1 MKSIMSAQVAYRLM
15 KFVLA
20 AGTAAL
26 SGSVAY
32 QSING
37 PEWLRILGA
46 MAAII
51 VLVIGLDGGFDY
63 LEDLGRAKNGQDDH
77 KPPGERVQPSQYKIY
92 LILGG
97 VGVAGSIFLSLL
109 SAGLLS
115 RVVVDDKSGIVQSME
130 QTKEK
135 GDATYMKILA
145 SADEAVWRAEKA
157 LKTAEAKRDV
167 AGKNEIAKIGGDF
180 ARLMRISKNED
191 DWVKT
196 DASTQHY
203 HKRIA
208 KAIAAA
214 QKDVDAANTLLAS
227 ANAAYMQVLTTGKQS
242 ADAGTAEII
251 QGQKVVLDNWIKSLS
266 LVKNGF
272 MMTDILAGIGSLL
285 CFWLLYKA
293 KALPDE
299 PTLIEQGTR
308 LVRLVGDA
316 FVYAISIGVTAAEK
330 SIEGKINFVAHP
342 LPIAKTLPNTAPHQ
356 SIPYPAANPPA
367 TNGPTFVTLEEAN
380 ELLEK
385 LQQLR
390 DKAVTDGD
398 NDLAGKL
405 QRDIEQLQAKIDA
418 FVTGQQ
424 TGQKSRQAHK
434 NKANAKKSVTRTS
447 SKKGRDIVPI
457 KQRTTEQLL
466 AARRKA
472 LSRQKTGKLTAIG
485 KRNLSRFEAELSR
498 RGYNFENR
506 KA

>member
-32 QSING
+32 QAING
-37 PEWLRILGA
+37 PEWLRVLGSV
-46 MAAII
+46 AAIV
-51 VLVIGLDGGFDY
+51 VLVIGLDGGFDK
-63 LEDLGRAKNGQDDH
+63 LEDLGRAKNGQDAH
-77 KPPGERVQPSQYKIY
+77 KPANERVQPSQYHIFF
-92 LILGG
+92 ILGA

-115 RVVVDDKSGIVQSME
+115 RVVVDDKSGIVQEME
-130 QTKEK
+130 STKEK

-145 SADEAVWRAEKA
+145 SAERAVGSAEKVLSA
-157 LKTAEAKRDV
+157 AEAKRDAAGRNEV
-167 AGKNEIAKIGGDF
+167 AAIGGNF
-180 ARLMRISKNED
+180 AKLWNSGNE
-191 DWVKT
+191 WV
-196 DASTQHY
+196 
-203 HKRIA
+203 RIA
-208 KAIAAA
+208 PEMASQRRRVSKAIAAA
-214 QKDVDAANTLLAS
+214 QKDVDAANAALAS
-227 ANAAYMQVLTTGKQS
+227 ANAAYTQVLTTGKQS

-251 QGQKVVLDNWIKSLS
+251 QGQKVVLDNWVKSLS
-266 LVKNGF
+266 LVKNSF
-272 MMTDILAGIGSLL
+272 LMTDILAGIFAIAFG
-285 CFWLLYKA
+285 WLLYKTN
-293 KALPDE
+293 ALPDE

-316 FVYAISIGVTAAEK
+316 FVYAIAVGVTAAEK
-330 SIEGKINFVAHP
+330 SIEGKMNFVAHP
-342 LPIAKTLPNTAPHQ
+342 LPIGKTLPTVAPAQ
-356 SIPYPAANPPA
+356 SIPYPAANTA
-367 TNGPTFVTLEEAN
+367 TPNGLTFVTLEEAN

-398 NDLAGKL
+398 NDLAKKL
-405 QRDIEQLQAKIDA
+405 QRDIEELNAKIDA

-434 NKANAKKSVTRTS
+434 NKANAKKAVTRTS

>member
-77 KPPGERVQPSQYKIY
+77 KPPGERVQPSQYRIY
-92 LILGG
+92 MVLGC

-115 RVVVDDKSGIVQSME
+115 RVVVDDKSGIVQQME
-130 QTKEK
+130 QTKDK

-145 SADEAVWRAEKA
+145 AADEAVWRAEKA
-157 LKTAEAKRDV
+157 LKAAEARRDA
-167 AGKNEIAKIGGDF
+167 AGKNEVSAIGGEF
-180 ARLMRISKNED
+180 ARLWNSGNA
-191 DWVKT
+191 WVRNAPET
-196 DASTQHY
+196 AANRRRVS
-203 HKRIA
+203 

-214 QKDVDAANTLLAS
+214 QKAVEVANEALAS
-227 ANAAYMQVLTTGKQS
+227 ANAAYTQVLTTGKQS
-242 ADAGTAEII
+242 ADAGTSEII
-251 QGQKVVLDNWIKSLS
+251 QGQKVVLDNWIRSLS

-342 LPIAKTLPNTAPHQ
+342 LPIAKTLPDVAPVLPV
-356 SIPYPAANPPA
+356 SAALETVPFVA
-367 TNGPTFVTLEEAN
+367 TIVA
-380 ELLEK
+380 
-385 LQQLR
+385 
-390 DKAVTDGD
+390 DS
-398 NDLAGKL
+398 
-405 QRDIEQLQAKIDA
+405 AKIDEGA
-418 FVTGQQ
+418 KCCPVATKTRAKRAIAKGNKYDKLRRKIAQAKRRALRNELGEKGEA
-424 TGQKSRQAHK
+424 TLARWEKELATMKSR
-434 NKANAKKSVTRTS
+434 KA
-447 SKKGRDIVPI
+447 
-457 KQRTTEQLL
+457 
-466 AARRKA
+466 
-472 LSRQKTGKLTAIG
+472 
-485 KRNLSRFEAELSR
+485 
-498 RGYNFENR
+498 
-506 KA
+506 

>member
-1 MKSIMSAQVAYRLM
+1 MKSIRSAQVAYRLM

-77 KPPGERVQPSQYKIY
+77 KPPGERVQPSQYRIY
-92 LILGG
+92 MVLGC

-115 RVVVDDKSGIVQSME
+115 RVVVDDKSGIVQQME
-130 QTKEK
+130 QTKDK

-145 SADEAVWRAEKA
+145 AADEAVWRAEKA
-157 LKTAEAKRDV
+157 LKAAEARRDA
-167 AGKNEIAKIGGDF
+167 AGKNEVSAIGGEF
-180 ARLMRISKNED
+180 ARLWNSGNA
-191 DWVKT
+191 WVRNAPET
-196 DASTQHY
+196 AANRRRVS
-203 HKRIA
+203 

-214 QKDVDAANTLLAS
+214 QKDVDVANEALAS
-227 ANAAYMQVLTTGKQS
+227 ANAAYTQVLTTGKQS
-242 ADAGTAEII
+242 ADAGTSEII
-251 QGQKVVLDNWIKSLS
+251 QGQKVVLDNWIRSLS

-342 LPIAKTLPNTAPHQ
+342 LPIAKTLPVVAPVLPV
-356 SIPYPAANPPA
+356 SAALETVPFVA
-367 TNGPTFVTLEEAN
+367 TIVA
-380 ELLEK
+380 
-385 LQQLR
+385 
-390 DKAVTDGD
+390 DS
-398 NDLAGKL
+398 
-405 QRDIEQLQAKIDA
+405 AKIDEGA
-418 FVTGQQ
+418 KCCPVATKTRAKRAIAKGNKYDKLRRKIAQAKRRALRNELGEKGEA
-424 TGQKSRQAHK
+424 TLARWEKELATMKSR
-434 NKANAKKSVTRTS
+434 KA
-447 SKKGRDIVPI
+447 
-457 KQRTTEQLL
+457 
-466 AARRKA
+466 
-472 LSRQKTGKLTAIG
+472 
-485 KRNLSRFEAELSR
+485 
-498 RGYNFENR
+498 
-506 KA
+506 

>member
-77 KPPGERVQPSQYKIY
+77 KPPGERVQPSQYRIY
-92 LILGG
+92 MVLGC

-115 RVVVDDKSGIVQSME
+115 RVVVDDKSGIVQQME
-130 QTKEK
+130 QTKDK

-145 SADEAVWRAEKA
+145 AADEAVWRAEKA
-157 LKTAEAKRDV
+157 LKAAEARRDA
-167 AGKNEIAKIGGDF
+167 AGKNEVSAIGGEF
-180 ARLMRISKNED
+180 ARLWNSGNA
-191 DWVKT
+191 WVRNAPET
-196 DASTQHY
+196 AANRRRVS
-203 HKRIA
+203 

-214 QKDVDAANTLLAS
+214 QKDVDVANEALAS
-227 ANAAYMQVLTTGKQS
+227 ANAAYTQVLTTGKQS

-251 QGQKVVLDNWIKSLS
+251 QGQKVVLDNWIRSLS

-342 LPIAKTLPNTAPHQ
+342 LPIAKTLPDVAPVLPV
-356 SIPYPAANPPA
+356 SAALETVPFVA
-367 TNGPTFVTLEEAN
+367 TIVA
-380 ELLEK
+380 
-385 LQQLR
+385 
-390 DKAVTDGD
+390 DS
-398 NDLAGKL
+398 
-405 QRDIEQLQAKIDA
+405 AKIDEGA
-418 FVTGQQ
+418 KCCPVATKTRAKRAIAKGNKYDKLRRKIAQAKRRALRNELGEKGEA
-424 TGQKSRQAHK
+424 TLARWEKELATMKSR
-434 NKANAKKSVTRTS
+434 KA
-447 SKKGRDIVPI
+447 
-457 KQRTTEQLL
+457 
-466 AARRKA
+466 
-472 LSRQKTGKLTAIG
+472 
-485 KRNLSRFEAELSR
+485 
-498 RGYNFENR
+498 
-506 KA
+506 

>member
-77 KPPGERVQPSQYKIY
+77 KPPGERVQPSQYRIY
-92 LILGG
+92 MVLGC

-115 RVVVDDKSGIVQSME
+115 RVVVDDKSGIVQQME
-130 QTKEK
+130 QTKDK

-145 SADEAVWRAEKA
+145 AADEAVWRAEKA
-157 LKTAEAKRDV
+157 LKAAEARRDA
-167 AGKNEIAKIGGDF
+167 AGKNEVSAIGGNF
-180 ARLMRISKNED
+180 AKLWNSGN
-191 DWVKT
+191 DWV
-196 DASTQHY
+196 
-203 HKRIA
+203 RIA
-208 KAIAAA
+208 PEMASQRRRVSKAIAAA
-214 QKDVDAANTLLAS
+214 QKAVEVANEALAS
-227 ANAAYMQVLTTGKQS
+227 ANAAYTQVLTTGKQS
-242 ADAGTAEII
+242 ADAGTSEII
-251 QGQKVVLDNWIKSLS
+251 QGQKVVLDNWIRSLS

-342 LPIAKTLPNTAPHQ
+342 LPIAKTLPDVAPVLPV
-356 SIPYPAANPPA
+356 SAALETVPFVA
-367 TNGPTFVTLEEAN
+367 TIVA
-380 ELLEK
+380 
-385 LQQLR
+385 
-390 DKAVTDGD
+390 DS
-398 NDLAGKL
+398 
-405 QRDIEQLQAKIDA
+405 AKIDEGA
-418 FVTGQQ
+418 KCCPVATKTRAKRAIAKGNKYDKLRRKIAQAKRRALRNELGEKGEA
-424 TGQKSRQAHK
+424 TLARWEKELATMKSR
-434 NKANAKKSVTRTS
+434 KA
-447 SKKGRDIVPI
+447 
-457 KQRTTEQLL
+457 
-466 AARRKA
+466 
-472 LSRQKTGKLTAIG
+472 
-485 KRNLSRFEAELSR
+485 
-498 RGYNFENR
+498 
-506 KA
+506 